1 MVTVPGKLVP
11 VNMVACFPLNPV
23 LTSLIALTKLDLLVV
38 FKLLAFPHSLAL
50 ALTTVL
56 ISFKSPALHLFT
68 SAILVLLFNAVLFV
82 KLILVEKI
90 KIVFKWIKNHK
101 YIFVTLVFLAIIL
114 VLDDNNVIG
123 HIRNRTTINRLTSE
137 IEKMEADSINTQ
149 NKQNLYTIGDLG
161 VMEDEA
167 RKRGALKND
176 EEAFYIKK

>member
-1 MVTVPGKLVP
+1 MFRKV
-11 VNMVACFPLNPV
+11 
-23 LTSLIALTKLDLLVV
+23 
-38 FKLLAFPHSLAL
+38 
-50 ALTTVL
+50 
-56 ISFKSPALHLFT
+56 
-68 SAILVLLFNAVLFV
+68 
-82 KLILVEKI
+82 VEKI